1 MNFDQLVA
9 WFRST
14 SFGESWPPWGPLC
27 LWQCFILS
35 LWSFA
40 FAYFCAEFQ
49 FDSFEIQQKDGLCQ
63 VLETRVYKNITI
75 WEILPS
81 APDQFDHFLW
91 GVSWPFF
98 RVSRRLQIIGADC
111 CPCTDSRV
119 ERGAAFLAKVDVPTL
134 PTLPPRPP
142 GQELCKPFDLILPI
156 YPQPPPPSPL
166 KWPRQSCFL
175 VTYDPAALENVR
187 LINLL
192 HLARRARPAT
202 AFRAQRL
209 T

>member
-1 MNFDQLVA
+1 MG
-9 WFRST
+9 
-14 SFGESWPPWGPLC
+14 SFC
-27 LWQCFILS
+27 LWQSSILS

-49 FDSFEIQQKDGLCQ
+49 FNSFDIQQTDGLRQ
-63 VLETRVYKNITI
+63 TGIKTSQSGRSYR
-75 WEILPS
+75 LPLINLI
-81 APDQFDHFLW
+81 AFCGEYP
-91 GVSWPFF
+91 GPFF

-142 GQELCKPFDLILPI
+142 GQQLCKPFDLILPI

-166 KWPRQSCFL
+166 K
-175 VTYDPAALENVR
+175 
-187 LINLL
+187 
-192 HLARRARPAT
+192 
-202 AFRAQRL
+202 
-209 T
+209 

>member
-119 ERGAAFLAKVDVPTL
+119 ERGAAFLAKVDVPT
-134 PTLPPRPP
+134 PTPNSASPAPRPRALQTLWSHPSNLPSATPALSSQVTQAELLP
-142 GQELCKPFDLILPI
+142 GYLRPGCSRERPLDKSAPLGQTCKACDSI
-156 YPQPPPPSPL
+156 
-166 KWPRQSCFL
+166 
-175 VTYDPAALENVR
+175 
-187 LINLL
+187 
-192 HLARRARPAT
+192 
-202 AFRAQRL
+202 
-209 T
+209 

>member
-1 MNFDQLVA
+1 M
-9 WFRST
+9 
-14 SFGESWPPWGPLC
+14 GPSC
-27 LWQCFILS
+27 LWRCFILS

-49 FDSFEIQQKDGLCQ
+49 FNSFDIQQTDGLRQ
-63 VLETRVYKNITI
+63 TRVYKNITI

-81 APDQFDHFLW
+81 ALDQFDHFLW

-166 KWPRQSCFL
+166 K
-175 VTYDPAALENVR
+175 
-187 LINLL
+187 
-192 HLARRARPAT
+192 
-202 AFRAQRL
+202 
-209 T
+209 

>member
-1 MNFDQLVA
+1 MG
-9 WFRST
+9 S
-14 SFGESWPPWGPLC
+14 LC

-40 FAYFCAEFQ
+40 FAYFVLNFSLIHLTFNKRMDCAKHVCIKTSQ
-49 FDSFEIQQKDGLCQ
+49 SGRSY
-63 VLETRVYKNITI
+63 V
-75 WEILPS
+75 PS

-134 PTLPPRPP
+134 TTLPPRPP

-166 KWPRQSCFL
+166 K
-175 VTYDPAALENVR
+175 
-187 LINLL
+187 
-192 HLARRARPAT
+192 
-202 AFRAQRL
+202 
-209 T
+209 